1 MAPTSWT
8 RENVRHAASLFR
20 YDRHPAATV
29 YDSLGTEFFLALAP
43 GWLNLGLWEGDGSD
57 PDEAPVAVRRL
68 VERLASELPI
78 GGDVLDVGNG
88 LAEQDPLIAEVS
100 EATSLTALNITLS
113 QLQAGAARLAESG
126 ARPVN
131 ADATRMPLRDASF
144 DGLISVEAAFHFPS
158 RARFFSEAF
167 RLLRPGGVLSMSDI
181 PTRRM
186 PRGPREMVAAL
197 TQLRVWGLG
206 VNAAAT
212 EDEIIALALGCRL
225 RRRAHRAGGQA
236 HDRARAPV
244 RARPPRPNPRRGASH
259 LRPRGAL
266 PALPGG
272 GDLAAR
278 HDRLPAAARDE
289 TGRLVRDGPARS
301 QLLLVGSCGISQWT
315 RSLGLRVCIQSFP
328 GPVKVA
334 TRPSPDSKVDFQPP
348 TLLTW

>member
-212 EDEIIALALGCRL
+212 EDEIIALALGAGFVDVRTEL
-225 RRRAHRAGGQA
+225 VGRRTIA
-236 HDRARAPV
+236 
-244 RARPPRPNPRRGASH
+244 
-259 LRPRGAL
+259 
-266 PALPGG
+266 PALRFARDRLDRTHGEVPRTY
-272 GDLAAR
+272 DLA
-278 HDRLPAAARDE
+278 
-289 TGRLVRDGPARS
+289 VRFLLS
-301 QLLLVGSCGISQWT
+301 QVEVIWQHGMIDYLLL
-315 RSLGLRVCIQSFP
+315 R
-328 GPVKVA
+328 A
-334 TRPSPDSKVDFQPP
+334 TRPAG
-348 TLLTW
+348 